1 MWCVGRCVSHLG
13 LEICDDFGLCQL
25 LLCRHRKL
33 LHRDLIVMVGVAN
46 KGGGG
51 DVRGWMEGWMDGDIS
66 KLLHRDL
73 VMVGVANKRGGSKGV
88 VEGVRGWSKGGRQQA
103 P

>member
-1 MWCVGRCVSHLG
+1 
-13 LEICDDFGLCQL
+13 
-25 LLCRHRKL
+25 
-33 LHRDLIVMVGVAN
+33 
-46 KGGGG
+46 
-51 DVRGWMEGWMDGDIS
+51 MDGDIS